1 VLSLS
6 EEDLSRFRSL
16 EWRPEDLDD
25 DLIFLPGLIF
35 DESVFGFTNEN
46 SEWCIVSCTAQ
57 RDLLQPWSCIP
68 NSEFRSLFLIQKADN
83 AFLN

>member
-1 VLSLS
+1 MLSLS

-35 DESVFGFTNEN
+35 DESVFGFTNE
-46 SEWCIVSCTAQ
+46 E
-57 RDLLQPWSCIP
+57 RP
-68 NSEFRSLFLIQKADN
+68 NCELR
-83 AFLN
+83 